1 MVRWLWL
8 RQPRDGQKCV
18 VVHAVATVVFWG
30 LDVNA
35 VLHAPGFPVR
45 EGLNVN
51 EMIHAPSLPTLV
63 AMQPPTALWRLVVS
77 FGHYVN

>member
-1 MVRWLWL
+1 MLGAVALAS
-8 RQPRDGQKCV
+8 PARDGQKCV
-18 VVHAVATVVFWG
+18 VVHAVATVEFWG

-51 EMIHAPSLPTLV
+51 EMIHAPRS
-63 AMQPPTALWRLVVS
+63 RLLS
-77 FGHYVN
+77 QCGLQQHFGVL